1 MKIES
6 SENKKDKQI
15 SKKNPLTLIVGI
27 SAGHPKKTLLVALI
41 VTIMFM
47 VLAANLKIDSSMEG
61 VFGDDVPEE
70 IEDFIEVG
78 EEFGEQE
85 LVTVVVDCEKSNET
99 AAKMFLEELAQ
110 KLEGNDWFRDI
121 QYTQN
126 MDFAQEKTIL
136 YVPAEYLYFVMD
148 PNATAESVDMTH
160 QYIISSLNEPQY
172 FVSEN
177 GNIYILNMILNSTL
191 DDVEVRAEIFD
202 GLYELLEEVQDSD
215 PQYKD
220 LNVGFTGSMA
230 VMDYEGDKMAL
241 NDMYITGIIT
251 FILILIILFIS
262 FKSISLPLLSLVPL
276 VMGIVITAGII
287 AVIYGALSMLAA
299 VFAVLLLGLGIDFSI
314 HILTRFT
321 EELNGHEDIKKAFER
336 TSLSTGKAIVIGTM
350 TTAVAF
356 GALAFSNTSGMRQMG
371 VILAIGLITTML
383 CVFAVL
389 PALIT
394 LRLRRGKL
402 WQKLNKR
409 AKYNI
414 LKKIGSASTKY
425 AAVIILILLIVSV
438 FLALQ
443 VPAVSIDENL
453 HELQPKTTNSYKQ
466 LEKVKENFNYTEDYI
481 LCVADGYDE
490 LVYTVNG
497 FSQIPEIMEVE
508 SILSFLPEN
517 QTVKLQIFEQAKAQN
532 PELENVSWM
541 NLDEMSW
548 RDLPESIKVNWV
560 SEGPDG
566 ERFLIRVSAWG
577 NIWDK
582 DYREALV
589 AQMNEVNSNIVA
601 RAIMFPV
608 LMDAMTQD
616 VINVTFYAGIPIFL
630 IVFIGFKRKNP
641 VYAFLALIPVA
652 IGIGG
657 ILALAE
663 FLDISLNMVSIMMI
677 PLVIGIGIDDG
688 IHILHRYKEEGK
700 GSIPH
705 VVQNTGKA
713 VFLTTVTTCLAFSS
727 FTVAQHPGM
736 RALGQVPVLGLILAF
751 VGAIVFLP
759 ALVRV
764 VFEKRKEVKALDT
777 SNVQKSQAEDA

>member
-1 MKIES
+1 MKKEKL
-6 SENKKDKQI
+6 KKTND
-15 SKKNPLTLIVGI
+15 SDVGRRNPLTVLVGI

-41 VTIMFM
+41 VTIIFM
-47 VLAANLKIDSSMEG
+47 ALAANLKIDSSVEG

-70 IEDFIEVG
+70 IEDFMEVG

-85 LVTVVVDCEKSNET
+85 LVTVVVDCENSNET
-99 AAKMFLEELAQ
+99 NARMFLKDLAPVL
-110 KLEGNDWFRDI
+110 KGTEWFRDI

-126 MDFAQEKTIL
+126 MDFAGEKTIL
-136 YVPAEYLYFVMD
+136 YVPEEYLYFVMD
-148 PNATAESVDMTH
+148 PNATSESVEMTH
-160 QYIISSLNEPQY
+160 QYIISSMNEPQY

-177 GNIYILNMILNSTL
+177 GNIYILNMILNNTI
-191 DDVEVRAEIFD
+191 DDVDERAEIFD

-215 PQYKD
+215 SQYDD
-220 LNVGFTGSMA
+220 LKVGFTGSMT
-230 VMDYEGDKMAL
+230 VMDYEADKMAL
-241 NDMYITGIIT
+241 NDMYLTGIVT

-276 VMGIVITAGII
+276 LMGIVITAGII

-321 EELNGHEDIKKAFER
+321 EELNGHEDIKVAFKH
-336 TSLSTGKAIVIGTM
+336 TSLSTGKAIVLGTM

-371 VILAIGLITTML
+371 VVLAIGLITTML

-402 WQKLNKR
+402 RQKLSKR
-409 AKYNI
+409 AKYNV
-414 LKKIGSASTKY
+414 LKKIGSGSARFAS
-425 AAVIILILLIVSV
+425 VIILILLVVGV

-443 VPAVSIDENL
+443 VPATSIDENL

-481 LCVADGYDE
+481 LCVANGYDE
-490 LVYTVNG
+490 LVYTADG
-497 FSQIPEIMEVE
+497 YSQIPEIMEVE

-517 QTVKLQIFEQAKAQN
+517 QTAKLAILAQAKAQN
-532 PELENVSWM
+532 PGLESVSWM
-541 NLDEMSW
+541 NLNEMTW
-548 RDLPESIKVNWV
+548 QELPESIKMNWV
-560 SEGPDG
+560 SEGPEG

-582 DYREALV
+582 DYRETLV
-589 AQMNEVNSNIVA
+589 PQMEEVNPNIVA

-641 VYAFLALIPVA
+641 VYALLALVPVA

-657 ILALAE
+657 VLALAE
-663 FLDISLNMVSIMMI
+663 FLDISLNMISIMMI
-677 PLVIGIGIDDG
+677 PLVVGIGIDDG

-736 RALGQVPVLGLILAF
+736 RALGQVPVLGLVLALI
-751 VGAIVFLP
+751 GALIFLP
-759 ALVRV
+759 ALI
-764 VFEKRKEVKALDT
+764 VKILDRT
-777 SNVQKSQAEDA
+777 SVKTSEPQVSPSPDQ